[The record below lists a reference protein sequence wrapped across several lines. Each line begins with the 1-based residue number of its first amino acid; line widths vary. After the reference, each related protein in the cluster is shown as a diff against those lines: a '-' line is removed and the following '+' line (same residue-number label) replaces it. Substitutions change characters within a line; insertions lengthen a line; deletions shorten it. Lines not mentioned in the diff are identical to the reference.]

1 MAVSSAQN
9 PLGGCIHIQGV
20 AHTMKHSQEERGL
33 LSSMPGHTLAH
44 QHKEA
49 EQSSPALYMSL
60 VTVSSYCTEGIYAGY
75 GRCNSHEVT
84 FPFKIP
90 AESDAI
96 QQ

>member
-1 MAVSSAQN
+1 MTVSSAQN
-9 PLGGCIHIQGV
+9 ILGSCIHIQGA
-20 AHTMKHSQEERGL
+20 AHTVMHSWEERGL

-44 QHKEA
+44 QHKEVK
-49 EQSSPALYMSL
+49 QSSPALYLSL

-75 GRCNSHEVT
+75 GGCNSHEVT